1 MAPLITLLTDFGL
14 TDAYVGIMKG
24 VMMAIA
30 PNIPLIDL
38 THDIPPQ
45 DLWAARFNLVNA
57 IPYFPNGTIHL
68 AVVDPGVGGDRRAVA
83 IKLPHCTLVG
93 PDNGIFSGVLA
104 PYLRT
109 GREIDRVEKIE
120 PGIKEIEAIALTNPS
135 YWRTSNPS
143 TTFHGRDIFAPVA
156 AHLAQGVPIADLGER
171 IDPKTLRFLA
181 LPEVQHQGNGLVGCV
196 QYGDRFGN
204 LITTIEGQ
212 RVEGKTWSV
221 AMGSQQLQGQTTY
234 GQVERGQPV
243 ALVGSHGW
251 VEIAVNGGS
260 AKDYF
265 GLDIGETVRVSFA

>member
-1 MAPLITLLTDFGL
+1 MAPPITLLTDFGL

-30 PNIPLIDL
+30 PNVPLIDL

-57 IPYFPNGTIHL
+57 IPYFPDGSIHL
-68 AVVDPGVGGDRRAVA
+68 AVVDPGVGSDRRAVA
-83 IKLPHCTLVG
+83 IQLPHCTFVG
-93 PDNGIFSGVLA
+93 PDNGIFSGVIE
-104 PYLRT
+104 PYLKQ
-109 GREIDRVEKIE
+109 GE
-120 PGIKEIEAIALTNPS
+120 EIEAIALTNPS
-135 YWRTSNPS
+135 YWRTTNPS

-156 AHLAQGVPIADLGER
+156 AHLAQGIPIADLGER
-171 IDPKTLRFLA
+171 LDPRTLTLLD
-181 LPEVQHQGNGLVGCV
+181 LPEVQHQDNMLVGCV

-204 LITTIEGQ
+204 LITTIEAQ
-212 RVEGKTWSV
+212 RVKGKTWSV
-221 AMGSQQLQGQTTY
+221 AMGSYQLQGQTTY

-265 GLDIGETVRVSFA
+265 GIDIGETVRVSLA